1 MRISTTFLLAFFC
14 IGLSAQQ
21 ALIDSLLTKLESAKE
36 DTTKVWLLNELGF
49 TYASIN
55 PDQAKE
61 YIQQGLALSK
71 EIDWKKGV
79 MLTQYSLGVIVF
91 YEGDY
96 ELAKAY
102 ANKALKAARKVGST
116 DKEIAALNFL
126 TNIYTSLNQLDS
138 ALYVGN
144 LSLELCEQGSDLTRK
159 GTVLFNIAHIQEAIG
174 NSEIAK
180 NYMLQSLDILK
191 RTEDSAAVATV
202 YQALATLTEGQES
215 MDYNLKAMDYFQQTG
230 NIQGQAFVYS
240 SLGTD
245 YYEMGD
251 EAAAYDAYIAAL
263 ELYQQLNFWKG
274 VASTESNLG
283 LLLAEQ
289 GRYDE
294 AYKYLQS
301 SRSIA
306 NELRSSDILL
316 TTYRGLILYHSDQ
329 RQTDSSSLFLD
340 SMLVILDT
348 LFSREKADL
357 LLQAETKYQVKER
370 EAEVAVA
377 FERQKR
383 IKRYLI
389 LGALGAILLL
399 IILIQYLRNRQRIQ
413 QKEAKLALQ
422 LERAEAEKLKELDT
436 LKSNF
441 FANISHEFRTPLT
454 LILGPVRQALSQ
466 IPASESVATADEI
479 PVKGAYLRVIER
491 NALRLQNLVGQLLD
505 LTKLDSGKMHVQ
517 AIEGNLLLFIRSL
530 VFSFESLAEQRNIIF
545 DVQFP
550 EQLKGNW
557 YDADKLEKIL
567 VNLLSNAFKFT
578 PDSGFIKIV
587 VEEEKEGILLQIVD
601 SGIGME
607 EEEVNQIFDRFYQV
621 EGTEILGTGIGLAL
635 VKELVQLYRGT
646 ISVSSQKGRGTTF
659 AIYLPTTSA
668 VFNEEEKITLSREGH
683 PIDIKDKLEVF
694 VNEDIE
700 EKESVDKEDVV
711 LIIEDNPDLRYF
723 IADAMSNSYQVLTA
737 ENGKEGLKK
746 AIANTPDLIISDVLM
761 PEMNGYDLCKQL
773 KYDERTSH
781 IPVILLTAK
790 ASQADKLEGLETGAD
805 EYLTKP
811 FDREELNIRVK
822 NLIKQRK
829 QLQQKYTGSLKLYP
843 SEVAVTPL
851 DEQFLKS
858 VTNAI
863 EADMGNESFSV
874 EDLAAAVN
882 FSRSQLHRKLKAI
895 IGKSPNELIRDFR
908 LTRAKELLEKRAG
921 NVSEV
926 AMEVGYSSLS
936 YFTSSFK
943 KVHGVLPSEVGEK

>member
-1 MRISTTFLLAFFC
+1 MRISTTFLLVLFC

-36 DTTKVWLLNELGF
+36 DTVKVWLLNELGF

-55 PDQAKE
+55 PDHAKK

-71 EIDWKKGV
+71 EIDWEKGV

-102 ANKALKAARKVGST
+102 ADKALKAAQKVGSI
-116 DKEIAALNFL
+116 DKEITALNFL

-144 LSLELCEQGSDLTRK
+144 LSLELCEQGSDLIRR

-191 RTEDSAAVATV
+191 HTEDSAAVATV

-251 EAAAYDAYIAAL
+251 GTAAYDAYIAAL

-289 GRYDE
+289 GRYSE

-301 SRSIA
+301 SRMIA
-306 NELRSSDILL
+306 NELGSSDILL
-316 TTYRGLILYHSDQ
+316 TTYRGLILYHAD
-329 RQTDSSSLFLD
+329 RQQIDSSNLFLD
-340 SMLVILDT
+340 SMLVIMDT
-348 LFSREKADL
+348 LFSKEKADL

-383 IKRYLI
+383 IRRYLI

-422 LERAEAEKLKELDT
+422 LERAEAEKLKELDA

-466 IPASESVATADEI
+466 IPLSESKTSAGEI
-479 PVKGAYLRVIER
+479 TVKEAYLRVIER

-505 LTKLDSGKMHVQ
+505 LTKLDSGKMNLQ
-517 AIEGNLLLFIRSL
+517 LSEGNLLAFLRSL
-530 VFSFESLAEQRNIIF
+530 ILSFESLAEHRNIAF
-545 DVQFP
+545 DVRFP
-550 EQLKGNW
+550 EQLKRNW
-557 YDADKLEKIL
+557 FDADKLEKIL
-567 VNLLSNAFKFT
+567 TNLLSNAFKFT
-578 PDSGFIKIV
+578 PENGSIKIV
-587 VEEEKEGILLQIVD
+587 IEEREEGVQLQISD
-601 SGIGME
+601 SGVGMN
-607 EEEVNQIFDRFYQV
+607 EEEVDQIFDRFYQV
-621 EGTEILGTGIGLAL
+621 EGTEVQGTGIGLAL

-646 ISVSSQKGRGTTF
+646 ISVSSQKGKGTTF
-659 AIYLPTTSA
+659 IIYIPTILSA
-668 VFNEEEKITLSREGH
+668 FKEEEKILSSNESKPADIRDTLV
-683 PIDIKDKLEVF
+683 VF
-694 VNEDIE
+694 TNEHIE
-700 EKESVDKEDVV
+700 EKENEGKEDVV

-723 IADAMSNSYQVLTA
+723 IADAMGSAYQVLTA
-737 ENGKEGLKK
+737 ENGKIGLEK
-746 AIANTPDLIISDVLM
+746 AIADTPDLIISDVLM
-761 PEMNGYDLCKQL
+761 PEMNGFDLCEQL
-773 KYDERTSH
+773 KKDERTSH

-790 ASQADKLEGLETGAD
+790 ASQADKLEGLEMGAD
-805 EYLTKP
+805 DYLTKP
-811 FDREELNIRVK
+811 FDREELNVRVK
-822 NLIKQRK
+822 NLIKQRR
-829 QLQQKYTGSLKLYP
+829 QLQEKYAGKLTLHP

-851 DEQFLKS
+851 DKQFLES

-863 EADMGNESFSV
+863 EANMSDESFSV

-895 IGKSPNELIRDFR
+895 IGKNPNELIRNFR
-908 LTRAKELLEKRAG
+908 LARAKELLEKGAG

-926 AMEVGYSSLS
+926 AIEVGYSSLS

-943 KVHGVLPSEVGEK
+943 KVHGVLPSEVGGR